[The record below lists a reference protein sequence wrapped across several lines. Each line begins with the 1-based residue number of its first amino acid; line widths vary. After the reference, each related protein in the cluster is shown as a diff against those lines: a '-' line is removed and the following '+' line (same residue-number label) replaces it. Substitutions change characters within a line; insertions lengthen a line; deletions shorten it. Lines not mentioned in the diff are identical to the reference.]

1 MTRLEVRRPAL
12 RHTLVRQPAP
22 ARRAGLTWP
31 RLPAAA
37 EVAITGAGYLAYALV
52 RLAVRAGRHAAFVH
66 AAELWRAERW
76 LHLDAEPSL
85 NHLAAAHPA
94 LAETAGYYYGLL
106 HFIVTPL
113 VLAWL
118 YLRRPPAFPRLR
130 SALVLATTAANI
142 VFWTWPV
149 APPRYSV
156 PGMTDILVS
165 HHVLGAA
172 DPHGP
177 DGLVNLY
184 AAMPSLHVAWA
195 TWCAVAVITAT
206 RSRWR
211 HLAWLYPSATV
222 LVVLASANHFLLDV
236 VGGLA
241 VLGLGLLGTAGNSAG
256 PATVTEEPAP
266 GRTRPA
272 GPHRRRAPSPSPPA
286 RRPASARRER
296 RAPRSCWP
304 AAPPWGQCRP
314 GWSTP
319 CTSAASPPTCWPA
332 PRPGP

>member
-1 MTRLEVRRPAL
+1 MPVTSPMPWCAWPSGPAV
-12 RHTLVRQPAP
+12 T
-22 ARRAGLTWP
+22 P
-31 RLPAAA
+31 RLRTRPSC
-37 EVAITGAGYLAYALV
+37 GGPNAGCTWTSS
-52 RLAVRAGRHAAFVH
+52 R
-66 AAELWRAERW
+66 
-76 LHLDAEPSL
+76 P
-85 NHLAAAHPA
+85 NHLVAAGPA
-94 LAETAGYYYGLL
+94 LAEATGYHYGLL

-113 VLAWL
+113 VLGWL
-118 YLRRPPAFPRLR
+118 YLRRPSAFPRLR
-130 SALVLATTAANI
+130 SALVLATGAANI

-177 DGLVNLY
+177 GRLVNLY

-222 LVVLASANHFLLDV
+222 LVVLASANHFLLDA

-272 GPHRRRAPSPSPPA
+272 GPHRR
-286 RRPASARRER
+286 
-296 RAPRSCWP
+296 
-304 AAPPWGQCRP
+304 
-314 GWSTP
+314 
-319 CTSAASPPTCWPA
+319 
-332 PRPGP
+332 

>member
-1 MTRLEVRRPAL
+1 MTRLEVRRRAL
-12 RHTLVRQPAP
+12 RHDLVRQSAP
-22 ARRAGLTWP
+22 PRRAGLTWP

-37 EVAITGAGYLAYALV
+37 EVAIIGAGYLAYALV
-52 RLAVRAGRHAAFVH
+52 RLAVRAARHAAFVH

-76 LHLDAEPSL
+76 LHLDVEPSL
-85 NHLAAAHPA
+85 NHLVAASPA
-94 LAETAGYYYGLL
+94 LAEAVGYYYGLL

-113 VLAWL
+113 VLGWL
-118 YLRRPPAFPRLR
+118 YRGRPPAFPRLR
-130 SALVLATTAANI
+130 SALVLASSAANI

-177 DGLVNLY
+177 DRLVNLY

-211 HLAWLYPSATV
+211 HLAWLYPWVTV
-222 LVVLASANHFLLDV
+222 LVVLASANHFLLDAA
-236 VGGLA
+236 GGLA

-256 PATVTEEPAP
+256 PATVTGEPAP
-266 GRTRPA
+266 GRTRSA
-272 GPHRRRAPSPSPPA
+272 GADRR
-286 RRPASARRER
+286 
-296 RAPRSCWP
+296 
-304 AAPPWGQCRP
+304 
-314 GWSTP
+314 
-319 CTSAASPPTCWPA
+319 
-332 PRPGP
+332 

>member
-1 MTRLEVRRPAL
+1 MTWLEVRRRVL
-12 RHTLVRQPAP
+12 RHDLVRQPAP

-37 EVAITGAGYLAYALV
+37 EVAIIGAGYLAYALV
-52 RLAVRAGRHAAFVH
+52 RLAVQAGRHAAFVH

-76 LHLDAEPSL
+76 LHLDVEPSL
-85 NHLAAAHPA
+85 NHLVAASPA
-94 LAETAGYYYGLL
+94 LAEATGYYYGLL

-113 VLAWL
+113 VLGWL
-118 YLRRPPAFPRLR
+118 YLGRRPAFPRLR
-130 SALVLATTAANI
+130 SALVLATSAANI

-177 DGLVNLY
+177 GRLVNLY

-222 LVVLASANHFLLDV
+222 SRPRPGGSAAHRV
-236 VGGLA
+236 R
-241 VLGLGLLGTAGNSAG
+241 AGRRRRPRGHAG
-256 PATVTEEPAP
+256 RD
-266 GRTRPA
+266 GTRPA
-272 GPHRRRAPSPSPPA
+272 RARHRARPAGRHLGRGPERRVPRLPPADRGHRRTLAATWRGL
-286 RRPASARRER
+286 RRSDILPLRPRMVRVWGLCGRGLALSREPQRR
-296 RAPRSCWP
+296 RSGI
-304 AAPPWGQCRP
+304 AV
-314 GWSTP
+314 
-319 CTSAASPPTCWPA
+319 
-332 PRPGP
+332 

>member
-1 MTRLEVRRPAL
+1 VTRLEVHRRAL
-12 RHTLVRQPAP
+12 RHDLVRQPAP

-37 EVAITGAGYLAYALV
+37 EVAIIGAGYLAYALV

-76 LHLDAEPSL
+76 LHLDIEPSL
-85 NHLAAAHPA
+85 NHLVAASPA
-94 LAETAGYYYGLL
+94 LAEATGYYYGLL

-113 VLAWL
+113 VLGWL
-118 YLRRPPAFPRLR
+118 YLGRPSAFPRLR
-130 SALVLATTAANI
+130 SALALATSAANI

-211 HLAWLYPSATV
+211 HLAWLYPWVTV
-222 LVVLASANHFLLDV
+222 LVVLASANHFLLDAA
-236 VGGLA
+236 GGLA
-241 VLGLGLLGTAGNSAG
+241 VLGLGLLGTAGNIAG
-256 PATVTEEPAP
+256 RATVTGEPAP
-266 GRTRPA
+266 GRTRSA
-272 GPHRRRAPSPSPPA
+272 GADRR
-286 RRPASARRER
+286 
-296 RAPRSCWP
+296 
-304 AAPPWGQCRP
+304 
-314 GWSTP
+314 
-319 CTSAASPPTCWPA
+319 
-332 PRPGP
+332 

>member
-1 MTRLEVRRPAL
+1 M
-12 RHTLVRQPAP
+12 
-22 ARRAGLTWP
+22 
-31 RLPAAA
+31 
-37 EVAITGAGYLAYALV
+37 AIIGAGYLAYALV
-52 RLAVRAGRHAAFVH
+52 RLAVRADRHAAFAH

-76 LHLDAEPSL
+76 LHLDVEPSL
-85 NHLAAAHPA
+85 NHLVAAGPA
-94 LAETAGYYYGLL
+94 LAEATGYYYGLL

-113 VLAWL
+113 VLGWL
-118 YLRRPPAFPRLR
+118 YLRRPSAFPRLR
-130 SALVLATTAANI
+130 SALVLATSAANI

-177 DGLVNLY
+177 DRLVNLY

-241 VLGLGLLGTAGNSAG
+241 VLGLGLLATAGNSASH
-256 PATVTEEPAP
+256 ATVTGEPAP
-266 GRTRPA
+266 SRTRPA
-272 GPHRRRAPSPSPPA
+272 GADRR
-286 RRPASARRER
+286 
-296 RAPRSCWP
+296 
-304 AAPPWGQCRP
+304 
-314 GWSTP
+314 
-319 CTSAASPPTCWPA
+319 
-332 PRPGP
+332 

>member
-1 MTRLEVRRPAL
+1 MGPAACHAGCDAVTRLEVRRPAL

-52 RLAVRAGRHAAFVH
+52 RLAVRAGRHAAFAH
-66 AAELWRAERW
+66 AAELWRAERR
-76 LHLDAEPSL
+76 LHLDVEPSL
-85 NHLAAAHPA
+85 NHLVAASPA
-94 LAETAGYYYGLL
+94 LAEATGYHYGLL

-113 VLAWL
+113 VLGWL
-118 YLRRPPAFPRLR
+118 YLRRPSAFPRLR
-130 SALVLATTAANI
+130 SALVLATGAANI

-177 DGLVNLY
+177 GRLVNLY

-222 LVVLASANHFLLDV
+222 LVVLASANHFLLDA

-272 GPHRRRAPSPSPPA
+272 GPHRR
-286 RRPASARRER
+286 
-296 RAPRSCWP
+296 
-304 AAPPWGQCRP
+304 
-314 GWSTP
+314 
-319 CTSAASPPTCWPA
+319 
-332 PRPGP
+332 